1 MIKLEE
7 PETPVF
13 LKMGFLEIL
22 VLVRLYYRKGV
33 IPIHKGLLS

>member
-22 VLVRLYYRKGV
+22 VLVRL
-33 IPIHKGLLS
+33 LLPQRCYPNS